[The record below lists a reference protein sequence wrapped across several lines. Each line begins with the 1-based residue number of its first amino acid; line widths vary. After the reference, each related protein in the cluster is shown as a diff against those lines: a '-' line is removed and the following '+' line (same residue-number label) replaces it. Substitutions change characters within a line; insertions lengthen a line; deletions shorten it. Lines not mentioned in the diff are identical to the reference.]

1 MNGLILLDKPAGI
14 TSYGAAAAIK
24 RIYGIKRVGHTGTL
38 DPMATGVLPILIG
51 KSTRLCGLVSDADK
65 RYTATAKLGITTDT
79 LDITGTVT
87 SKCENHA
94 SEDQFVAALEKFK
107 GDILQIPPMYSAIK
121 KDGVRL
127 YDLARKGIEIKREA
141 RPVTIKQLNYCGS
154 LGENEYKID
163 ILCSKGTYIRT
174 LVDDIGSFLGCG
186 AVLTSLRRTMTAG
199 FYVEDCTTLSELE
212 TDPQKYLLP
221 AQNAVWQLNDVYVSE
236 AQAKRFVCGGELSL
250 ERLTLGQNSTDIIK
264 VLSKEQFLGL
274 GEIDYSKS
282 CLKIKCIVIDRE

>member
-14 TSYGAAAAIK
+14 TSYGATAAIK
-24 RIYGIKRVGHTGTL
+24 RIYGIKRAGHTGTL

-65 RYTATAKLGITTDT
+65 RYTATVKLGLTTDT
-79 LDITGTVT
+79 LDIMGTVT
-87 SKCENHA
+87 SECMDIA
-94 SEDQFVAALEKFK
+94 SENQFVAALENFK
-107 GDILQIPPMYSAIK
+107 GNILQIPPMYSAIK

-127 YDLARKGIEIKREA
+127 YDLARQGIEIQREA
-141 RPVTIKQLNYCGS
+141 RPITIKQLSYCGR
-154 LGENEYKID
+154 LRENEYKID
-163 ILCSKGTYIRT
+163 VLCSKGTYIRT
-174 LVDDIGSFLGCG
+174 LSDDIGSFLGCG

-199 FYVEDCTTLSELE
+199 FNIEDCVTLEELE

-221 AQNAVWQLNDVYVSE
+221 AQKAVWQLSDVSVTAS
-236 AQAKRFVCGGELSL
+236 QGKRFICGGELGL
-250 ERLTLGQNSTDIIK
+250 ERLTLEQNTTNILK
-264 VLSKEQFLGL
+264 VFSENQFLGL